1 MKIGIIGSGI
11 VGRTLGSAFLNEG
24 HEVMLGTR
32 DLDKTEVLQ
41 WKENN
46 PQGQIGLF
54 SDTASHGELIVLAT
68 SGIITA
74 DAIQLAGIDHFK
86 NKIVIDTTNP
96 IAKSAPESGVMRF
109 FTSLENSLMEHLQI
123 LLPESHLVKAFN
135 SVGSAFMY
143 KPDFNGIKPSM
154 FICGNNL
161 DAKSMVSEILISF
174 GWEVEDMGSAVS
186 ARAIE
191 PLCML
196 WCIPG
201 MLHGQWSHAFKLL
214 KK

>member
-11 VGRTLGSAFLNEG
+11 VGRTLGNAFLNEG
-24 HEVMLGTR
+24 HDVMLGTR
-32 DLDKTEVLQ
+32 DLTKAEVIQ

-46 PQGQIGLF
+46 SKGQIGLF
-54 SDTASHGELIVLAT
+54 SDTASFGELIVLAT

-74 DAIQLAGIDHFK
+74 DAVKLSGIENFS

-96 IAKSAPESGVMRF
+96 IAKSAPESGVMKF
-109 FTSLENSLMEHLQI
+109 FTTLDHSLMEELQT

-135 SVGSAFMY
+135 SVGSSFMY
-143 KPDFNGIKPSM
+143 KPDFNGVKPTM
-154 FICGNNL
+154 FICGNN
-161 DAKSMVSEILISF
+161 DEAKSKVNDLLITF
-174 GWEVEDMGSAVS
+174 GWEVEDMGTAIS